1 MIVYS
6 TAKSPED
13 LQQIMALQAQN
24 LPQAVP
30 AQEAATQGFVT
41 VQHDLDLLAAMNEK
55 YPHQLALAEGRVVGF
70 ALVMLPE
77 FGDKIPVLVPMF
89 RLLDQL
95 EYRGTPLR
103 EQAYFVMGQV
113 CIDKAYRGQGIF
125 RELYEKLRRD
135 MAPHFSLLVTE
146 IATRN
151 TRSLQAHAAL
161 GFRHLHRYT
170 ADGEEW
176 DIVTWDLR

>member
-1 MIVYS
+1 MLAYS
-6 TAKSPED
+6 TAKTPED
-13 LQQIMALQAQN
+13 LQQIITLQAQN
-24 LPQAVP
+24 LPQSVP

-41 VQHDLDLLAAMNEK
+41 VQHELGLLAAMNEK
-55 YPHQLALAEGRVVGF
+55 YPHQIAKADGRVVGF
-70 ALVMLPE
+70 ALVMLRE

-95 EYRGTPLR
+95 YYKGTPLSN
-103 EQAYFVMGQV
+103 QSYFVMGQI

-125 RELYEKLRRD
+125 RALYERLGQE
-135 MAPHFSLLVTE
+135 MAPHFRLMVTE

-161 GFRHLHRYT
+161 GFRQLHRYT